1 METGC
6 KNVCVT
12 LYFIIL
18 QSYKKE
24 ADTSMGLLGR
34 LKGLFRKKN
43 EFSEDEYNPEWENAS
58 LRREDVDFHDQT
70 QRENYITACLE
81 QISEAS
87 NELDTLGGEYELVT
101 SYLKDMEEIEAFPEE
116 TMEKVKKYAKAIVE
130 IEGSRERLRKKRM
143 IMSEEEYTHMERIEQ
158 YMPEGYDRLKKAEE
172 YQVLVKKDLGRL
184 DGERHAYNFRR
195 NELINSQQNMKGIT
209 TICVASM
216 VFLAMLLAVLGA
228 ALKLDVELGYVIAIL
243 ISAFAITLMYVKYH
257 DSQRELIRVEKTIN
271 KLVLLQNT
279 VKIRY
284 VNNTNLLEYLYV
296 KYDVNSS
303 AELNKLWDK
312 YLQENKAREQ
322 EQQMEQDME
331 INQSSLI
338 KLLRRH
344 EIHDPAIWIHQA
356 QALIDSKEMV
366 EIRHN
371 LILRRQK
378 LRKQMEYNA
387 QAAQEAQDEVK
398 DIVAQYPEYAK
409 SIVNIVSEYEKAMA

>member
-1 METGC
+1 
-6 KNVCVT
+6 
-12 LYFIIL
+12 
-18 QSYKKE
+18 
-24 ADTSMGLLGR
+24 MGLLGR
-34 LKGLFRKKN
+34 LKGLFRKKK

-209 TICVASM
+209 AICVASM
-216 VFLAMLLAVLGA
+216 VFLAILLSILGA
-228 ALKLDVELGYVIAIL
+228 AFKLDVELGYVIAIL

-344 EIHDPAIWIHQA
+344 EIQDPVIWIHQA

-409 SIVNIVSEYEKAMA
+409 SIVNIVSEYEKALA